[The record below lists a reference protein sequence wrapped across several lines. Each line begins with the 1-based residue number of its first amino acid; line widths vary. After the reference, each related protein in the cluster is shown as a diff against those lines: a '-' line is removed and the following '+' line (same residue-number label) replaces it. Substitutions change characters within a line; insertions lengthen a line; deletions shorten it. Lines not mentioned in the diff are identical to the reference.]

1 MTFDRGVSTR
11 GDLTA
16 APPRLYGDQLEKFSE
31 HSRLSAGGQIARER
45 RYIMGGKKFEPGLES
60 LKAKATFL
68 LWVPATLAN
77 TWNTRIR
84 VPPLGTSSVHLEV
97 YANFLLSP
105 TRNATVSNFQAML
118 QLS

>member
-11 GDLTA
+11 GDLTPA
-16 APPRLYGDQLEKFSE
+16 SPRLYGDQLEKFSE

-45 RYIMGGKKFEPGLES
+45 RYIMDGKKFEPGLES

-68 LWVPATLAN
+68 LWARATLAN
-77 TWNTRIR
+77 TWNTRIHA
-84 VPPLGTSSVHLEV
+84 PSLETSVHLEV
-97 YANFLLSP
+97 YAKSFVSS
-105 TRNATVSNFQAML
+105 TRNATVSNFLAML